1 MAKIYEALRRAEEER
16 KQSASGTDM
25 RVQAADWDSTPKTA
39 PRRRGES
46 FIGRWMARRKERPAE
61 TSADLNKRR
70 ISLLQPESY
79 AAEQFR
85 TLRARIDSLATQ
97 RPLKTIA
104 MTSANP
110 GDGKTTASLNLAVV
124 TAMGVGQQTLLI
136 DCDLRRPSVHRSL
149 GLEPKAGLAEI
160 LLNRATLD
168 EALLKVEGLNL
179 DVIAVRGKPPNPSE
193 LLASPQMRSLVEEC
207 AGRYDRV
214 ILDTPAALGLP
225 DGPTVAALCDGVVVV
240 VRAGITPLED
250 VEAALELLDRR
261 RVIGLVLND
270 AEQGRAHYGYY

>member
-16 KQSASGTDM
+16 KQKVTGTDL
-25 RVQAADWDSTPKTA
+25 RVPAVEWDATPQTA
-39 PRRRGES
+39 PNRPGES
-46 FIGRWMARRKERPAE
+46 FLTRWFARRKERPVD
-61 TSADLNKRR
+61 TTADLNKRR
-70 ISLLQPESY
+70 ISLLQPDSY

-85 TLRARIDSLATQ
+85 TLRSRIDSLSAQ
-97 RPLKTIA
+97 RLIKTIA

-124 TAMGVGQQTLLI
+124 TAMGMGQRALLI

-149 GLEPKAGLAEI
+149 GLEPKVGLAEV
-160 LLNRATLD
+160 LQGRATLD
-168 EALLKVEGLNL
+168 EAILKVEGIDL
-179 DVIAVRGKPPNPSE
+179 DVLPVRSKPPNPSE
-193 LLASPQMRSLVEEC
+193 LLASNEMRSLVAEC
-207 AGRYDRV
+207 GERYDRV

-225 DGPTVAALCDGVVVV
+225 DARTVAELSDGVVMV
-240 VRAGITPLED
+240 VRAGITPLSD
-250 VEAALELLDRR
+250 VEDALELVDRR

>member
-16 KQSASGTDM
+16 KQSASGTDL
-25 RVQAADWDSTPKTA
+25 RVQAAEWDATPQTA
-39 PRRRGES
+39 PKRRGEG
-46 FIGRWMARRKERPAE
+46 FIARWLARGKERPADT
-61 TSADLNKRR
+61 TSDLNKRR

-85 TLRARIDSLATQ
+85 TLRSRIDSLAAQ

-149 GLEPKAGLAEI
+149 GLEPKMGLAEI
-160 LLNRATLD
+160 LLDRATLD
-168 EALLKVEGLNL
+168 EALIKVEGLNL
-179 DVIAVRGKPPNPSE
+179 DVIAVRGKPSNPSE
-193 LLASPQMRSLVEEC
+193 LLASAQMKSLVAEC

-225 DGPTVAALCDGVVVV
+225 DGPTVAELCDGVLVV

-250 VEAALELLDRR
+250 VEAALELVDRR

>member
-16 KQSASGTDM
+16 KQGASGTDL
-25 RVQAADWDSTPKTA
+25 RVRVAEWDATPETA
-39 PRRRGES
+39 PKRRGES
-46 FIGRWMARRKERPAE
+46 FISRWMARRKERPAD
-61 TSADLNKRR
+61 TTADLNKRR
-70 ISLLQPESY
+70 ISLLQPDSY

-85 TLRARIDSLATQ
+85 TLRSRIDSLAAQ
-97 RPLKTIA
+97 RPLKTVA
-104 MTSANP
+104 MASANP

-149 GLEPKAGLAEI
+149 GLEPKTGLAEI
-160 LLNRATLD
+160 LLNRATID

-193 LLASPQMRSLVEEC
+193 LLSSAQMRSLVQEC
-207 AGRYDRV
+207 ADRYDRV

-225 DGPTVAALCDGVVVV
+225 DGPTVAELCDGVVVV

-261 RVIGLVLND
+261 RVVGLVLND